1 MLRTVIILIAVAL
14 AVLPHSGQAKF
25 FTTPVER
32 DITPNHILV
41 HYRDGHF
48 GKVKVKTGESIDDK
62 IAELKQRSDVLQ
74 AAPNYKRDVTE
85 IIPDDPKWSEQYS
98 IDTSATGS
106 VQASQAWTITKGKK
120 KVRIAVVDTGVQLNH
135 PDLAKKIWNNSDEI
149 ADNNIDDDNNGFVDD
164 AHGWDFVEDDN
175 NPNPTPDPTGDNDG
189 LSHGTHVAG
198 IAAAKTNNTTGMAG
212 VGWKVKIMPIKVSD
226 ASGTMTDADVVEGI
240 QYAIDN
246 GATVIN
252 LSLGGLGYSSVLD
265 EVVQAAIDQ
274 GIVVV
279 AAAGNNHRNMNIL
292 PFYPVC
298 SAGVIG
304 VSATDESDAVASF
317 SNFGTNCV
325 DVAAPGVDIVSTIYD
340 DAYDIY
346 SGTSMAT
353 PNVAGIAAL
362 LKSQDSSLTPA
373 EVLSII
379 KDTTDDVDLPTAYG
393 TGRVN
398 AVEALLALDSVD
410 YVQIKAYDS
419 SSKDEQF
426 TNGKT
431 YSDRTPYFN
440 WVVPKLLTSNI
451 KGYYVYFGK
460 NKDADPTTKG
470 TFQTAN
476 DIAIAKLDKTSQQTY
491 YLKIAVQKGDGS
503 MYNKQGSFTY
513 ILSTD

>member
-1 MLRTVIILIAVAL
+1 MLGIILIMSITVL
-14 AVLPHSGQAKF
+14 GVLPQVSQAKF
-25 FTTPVER
+25 FADPVER
-32 DITPNHILV
+32 DTAPRHILIR
-41 HYRDGHF
+41 YQDGHF
-48 GKVKVKTGESIDDK
+48 GKIKVKTGESIDAK
-62 IAELKQRSDVLQ
+62 IAELQQRPDVAQ
-74 AAPNYKRDVTE
+74 AAPNYKRDITE
-85 IIPDDPKWSEQYS
+85 IIPDDPMWSEQYS
-98 IDTSATGS
+98 IDASATGS

-120 KVRIAVVDTGVQLNH
+120 KVRIAVVDTGVQLDH

-149 ADNNIDDDNNGFVDD
+149 ADNGIDDDNNGFVDD
-164 AHGWDFVEDDN
+164 VHGWDFIEDDN
-175 NPNPTPDPTGDNDG
+175 NPNPTPDPNGDNEG

-226 ASGTMTDADVVEGI
+226 ASGTMTDADVVKGI

-246 GATVIN
+246 DATVIN

-265 EVVQAAIDQ
+265 EVVQQAIDE

-304 VSATDESDAVASF
+304 VSATDENDNVAGF

-340 DAYDIY
+340 GAYDSY
-346 SGTSMAT
+346 SGTSMSS
-353 PNVAGIAAL
+353 PNVAGIVAL
-362 LKSQDSSLTPA
+362 LKSQQSDLTPA

-379 KDTTDDVDLPTAYG
+379 KDTADDVDLPAAYG

-398 AVEALLALDSVD
+398 AVEALLALDSVN

-419 SSKDEQF
+419 PSKDKQF
-426 TNGKT
+426 TSGGT
-431 YSDRTPYFN
+431 YNDRTPYFT
-440 WVVPKLLTSNI
+440 WVVPKLLNSNI

-460 NKDADPTTKG
+460 NKDADPATQG
-470 TFQTAN
+470 TFQTIN
-476 DIAIAKLDKTSQQTY
+476 YTTIPKLAKTSQQTY
-491 YLKIAVQKGDGS
+491 YLKVAVQKTDGT
-503 MYNKQGSFTY
+503 MYTKQGSFMY
-513 ILSTD
+513 ILSTE